1 MNRTET
7 SHTPLEGTPFLRR
20 LTLLGSWLTSSE
32 YTFPLHLYVFCFG
45 DYIHSPR
52 QCGSFQT
59 PLTGCVCKLGLC
71 LSCSFHTPPEALLTH
86 TLAPMPVFC
95 SLKSTVSPTNAHSRR
110 PLLWPLVKTL
120 EPLRQHTRKAFSRIN
135 FPSSDF

>member
-7 SHTPLEGTPFLRR
+7 SHTPLEGTHFLRR

-32 YTFPLHLYVFCFG
+32 YTFPLHLYAFCFG

-59 PLTGCVCKLGLC
+59 PFTGCVQAWPLPILWLPHATGGSAHSHSGANASLPFTEINSQSHRCPLMPA
-71 LSCSFHTPPEALLTH
+71 SP
-86 TLAPMPVFC
+86 LAPGEDPRA
-95 SLKSTVSPTNAHSRR
+95 LRTTN
-110 PLLWPLVKTL
+110 PKGF
-120 EPLRQHTRKAFSRIN
+120 LRN
-135 FPSSDF
+135 

>member
-7 SHTPLEGTPFLRR
+7 SHTPLEGTHFLRR
-20 LTLLGSWLTSSE
+20 LTLLGNWLTSSE
-32 YTFPLHLYVFCFG
+32 YTFPLHLYAFCFG

-59 PLTGCVCKLGLC
+59 PFTGCVQAWPLPILWLPHATGG
-71 LSCSFHTPPEALLTH
+71 SAHSHSGANAS
-86 TLAPMPVFC
+86 LAF
-95 SLKSTVSPTNAHSRR
+95 TEINSPTDAHSCR
-110 PLLWPLVKTL
+110 PLLWPLVKTP
-120 EPLRQHTRKAFSRIN
+120 EPLGPQTRKAFSGIN